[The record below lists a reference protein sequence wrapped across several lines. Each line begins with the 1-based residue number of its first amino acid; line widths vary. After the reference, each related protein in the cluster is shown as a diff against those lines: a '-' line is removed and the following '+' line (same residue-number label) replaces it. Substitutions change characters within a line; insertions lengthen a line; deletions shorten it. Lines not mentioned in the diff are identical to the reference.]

1 MIRVPLNT
9 RDALGFAK
17 SGASVRRGR
26 RCDTPTAKRLPRAL
40 AAFFLVFAFG
50 SPALFL
56 GRSALCEAPRAF
68 AGEAENRVVL
78 LSHVTDEAGLLA
90 SGQRAEL
97 EEQARRIEQEYGFGA
112 YLVFVEDYRAYYDGS
127 VSSAAAQLFSDCNL
141 GVGEQKDGIVLVLS
155 MESRDY
161 ALAAHGDKGSYAF
174 DDTGCSYLAEFFLD
188 DFSEDRWYDGSVD
201 FLAWTERYLD
211 AANKGTPYT
220 AGNPPKDFPELITE
234 AAFALGVPIAVAIAL
249 TYAVMVYLMRKMRS
263 VEPAIEARRYAVGS
277 VDITAQA
284 DEFVR
289 TAVFR
294 EPIERKGKASEA
306 PSITRP
312 GGFTDSSGKF

>member
-1 MIRVPLNT
+1 MIREPSNT

-17 SGASVRRGR
+17 AGASARRGR
-26 RCDTPTAKRLPRAL
+26 RCDTQTEKRLSRAL
-40 AAFFLVFAFG
+40 AAFFLALAFG
-50 SPALFL
+50 ASALFL
-56 GRSALCEAPRAF
+56 GRSALCEAPHAF
-68 AGEAENRVVL
+68 AGEVENRVVL

-97 EEQARRIEQEYGFGA
+97 EEQARRIEQEDGFGV

-127 VSSAAAQLFSDCNL
+127 VSSAAAQLFSDYNL
-141 GVGEQKDGIVLVLS
+141 GVGEQKDGIVLLLS

-161 ALAAHGDKGSYAF
+161 ALAAHGDKGPYAF

>member
-1 MIRVPLNT
+1 MIREPSNT

-17 SGASVRRGR
+17 AGASARRGR
-26 RCDTPTAKRLPRAL
+26 RCDTQTEKRLSRAL
-40 AAFFLVFAFG
+40 AAFFLALAFG
-50 SPALFL
+50 ASALFL
-56 GRSALCEAPRAF
+56 GRSALCEAPCAF
-68 AGEAENRVVL
+68 AGEVENRVVL

-97 EEQARRIEQEYGFGA
+97 EEQARRIEQEDGFGV

-127 VSSAAAQLFSDCNL
+127 VSSAAAQLFSDYNL
-141 GVGEQKDGIVLVLS
+141 GVGEQKDGIVLLLS

-161 ALAAHGDKGSYAF
+161 ALAAHGDKGPYAF

-249 TYAVMVYLMRKMRS
+249 TYAVMAYLMRKMRS

>member
-1 MIRVPLNT
+1 MIREPLNT
-9 RDALGFAK
+9 HDALDFAK
-17 SGASVRRGR
+17 TSAPARRGR
-26 RCDTPTAKRLPRAL
+26 RCDTPAVKRLSRAF
-40 AAFFLVFAFG
+40 AAFFLALAFG
-50 SPALFL
+50 ASALFL

-68 AGEAENRVVL
+68 AGEVENRVVL
-78 LSHVTDEAGLLA
+78 LGHVTDEAGLLA

-97 EEQARRIEQEYGFGA
+97 EEQARRIEQEDGFGV
-112 YLVFVEDYRAYYDGS
+112 YLVFVEDYRTYYDGS

-141 GVGEQKDGIVLVLS
+141 GVGEQKDEIVLVLS
-155 MESRDY
+155 MESRGY

-249 TYAVMVYLMRKMRS
+249 TYAVMAYLMRKMRS

-289 TAVFR
+289 TAVSR
-294 EPIERKGKASEA
+294 EPIERKGKASEV

>member
-1 MIRVPLNT
+1 MIREPSNT

-17 SGASVRRGR
+17 AGASARRGR
-26 RCDTPTAKRLPRAL
+26 RCDTQTEKRLSRAL
-40 AAFFLVFAFG
+40 AAFFLALAFG
-50 SPALFL
+50 ASALFL
-56 GRSALCEAPRAF
+56 GRSALCEAPHAF
-68 AGEAENRVVL
+68 AGEVENRVVL

-97 EEQARRIEQEYGFGA
+97 EEQARRIEQEDGFGV

-141 GVGEQKDGIVLVLS
+141 GVGEQKDGIVLLLS

-161 ALAAHGDKGSYAF
+161 ALAAHGDKGPYAF

>member
-141 GVGEQKDGIVLVLS
+141 GVGEQKDGMVLVLS

-161 ALAAHGDKGSYAF
+161 ALAAHGDKESYAF

-249 TYAVMVYLMRKMRS
+249 TYAVMAYLMRKMRS

-294 EPIERKGKASEA
+294 EPIERKGKASET

>member
-1 MIRVPLNT
+1 MIRMPLNT

-26 RCDTPTAKRLPRAL
+26 RCDTPTAKRLPRAF

-50 SPALFL
+50 APALFL
-56 GRSALCEAPRAF
+56 GQSALCEAPCAF

-97 EEQARRIEQEYGFGA
+97 EKQARRIEQEDGFGV

-141 GVGEQKDGIVLVLS
+141 GVGEQKDGIVLLLS

-161 ALAAHGDKGSYAF
+161 ALAAHGDKGPYAF

-201 FLAWTERYLD
+201 FLSWTENYLD
-211 AANKGTPYT
+211 AADKGKPYT
-220 AGNPPKDFPELITE
+220 VGNPPKDLPELITE
-234 AAFALGVPIAVAIAL
+234 AVFALGVPIAAAVAL
-249 TYAVMVYLMRKMRS
+249 TYAVMAYLMRKMRS
-263 VEPAIEARRYAVGS
+263 VEPAIEARRYAVGP
-277 VDITAQA
+277 VDITEQA

-289 TAVFR
+289 TAVSR
-294 EPIERKGKASEA
+294 EPTERKGKASEA

-312 GGFTDSSGKF
+312 GGFTGSSGKF

>member
-1 MIRVPLNT
+1 M
-9 RDALGFAK
+9 
-17 SGASVRRGR
+17 
-26 RCDTPTAKRLPRAL
+26 
-40 AAFFLVFAFG
+40 
-50 SPALFL
+50 
-56 GRSALCEAPRAF
+56 
-68 AGEAENRVVL
+68 
-78 LSHVTDEAGLLA
+78 
-90 SGQRAEL
+90 
-97 EEQARRIEQEYGFGA
+97 
-112 YLVFVEDYRAYYDGS
+112 
-127 VSSAAAQLFSDCNL
+127 
-141 GVGEQKDGIVLVLS
+141 VLS

-249 TYAVMVYLMRKMRS
+249 TYAVMAYLMRKMRS

-289 TAVFR
+289 TAVSR
-294 EPIERKGKASEA
+294 EPIERKGKASEV